1 MARLLVVDDEQ
12 SMRVMLEARLAK
24 AGHAVE
30 VAPDFP
36 GVERALADFEFDV
49 VITDLRMRTGQ
60 DGLKVLRKV
69 KDAQGEA
76 EVILITGESGVGK
89 ELVARA
95 VHARSPRASAPFVPV
110 NCGAIPEGL
119 IETELF
125 GHAKGAF
132 TGAQGAKQGLFHAA
146 QDGTLFLDEIGELPV
161 SLQVKLLRAI
171 QERRIRPVGDTA
183 DVDVDVRLVAA
194 TNRDLA
200 AEVRAGRFREDLYY
214 RLNVVQVRVPPLRE
228 RREDVLP
235 LADHFLRRFAA
246 EHGRTVPGLS
256 ADAKRRL
263 SEYWFPGNVRELENL
278 IERAV
283 ALSDGNEVTVD
294 ALPPVLRGNGA
305 HALSPE
311 GPLPAGFALE
321 EYLARIERELIDRAL
336 TEAAGVKKDAAARLG
351 LTFRQFRHR
360 VKKLSGQPEDD
371 SDDDA

>member
-1 MARLLVVDDEQ
+1 VAVARTTV
-12 SMRVMLEARLAK
+12 
-24 AGHAVE
+24 
-30 VAPDFP
+30 
-36 GVERALADFEFDV
+36 
-49 VITDLRMRTGQ
+49 
-60 DGLKVLRKV
+60 
-69 KDAQGEA
+69 
-76 EVILITGESGVGK
+76 LITGESGVGK

-119 IETELF
+119 IESELF

-132 TGAQGAKQGLFHAA
+132 TGAQGAKQGLFQAA
-146 QDGTLFLDEIGELPV
+146 QDGTLFLDEIGELPL

-246 EHGRTVPGLS
+246 EHGRPLPHLS

-283 ALSDGNEVTVD
+283 ALSNGDEVTVD

-311 GPLPAGFALE
+311 GPLPEGFALE

-336 TEAAGVKKDAAARLG
+336 TEAGGVKKDDASRLG

-371 SDDDA
+371 SDDSDA